1 MESHLFKIWNR
12 TRIEKTLVLVNGTD
26 GALNKLISKDNQYSV
41 IFEKIEILK
50 SVTFM
55 EGFSLMFALYFIFNL
70 EYPSK
75 IGATLEMVQRYH
87 MKIHP
92 ASGGKDQE
100 NEK

>member
-1 MESHLFKIWNR
+1 MSYLSLFR
-12 TRIEKTLVLVNGTD
+12 F
-26 GALNKLISKDNQYSV
+26 SM
-41 IFEKIEILK
+41 FEKIEILK

-55 EGFSLMFALYFIFNL
+55 EVFSLMFALYFIFNL

-92 ASGGKDQE
+92 ASGGKSKKTKNKVLNLMKKIDV
-100 NEK
+100 